1 MALKDVSVRFSAD
14 TTGLNRGLKQAQ
26 AGITKLNSGLSSIV
40 KTAMG
45 LAGISAGIAG
55 LVALA
60 EQYRGLRNSVQRVN
74 ELFRDSSK
82 YIKAFAKDAT
92 KSLGMAE
99 TTAYE
104 FSMTYGNLFKAITSG
119 TRENAKVTMAT
130 LKATAVIASK
140 TGRTMEDVGARI
152 RSGIL
157 GNVEAIESLGI
168 YTTAAMIK
176 TTEAFK
182 KIAGSRSWD
191 QLTYQEQ
198 QQIRTLAILEQ
209 AQSQYGDNVSMIAGI
224 SLPRLRQAFKD
235 LTAYVGMLV
244 NAGLQPFINALGQ
257 IVYSATAAVK
267 AIANLMGLDVAGGVK
282 PAAAAEASLADAA
295 DDATTALEKQKKAL
309 AGFDELNIIDM
320 GEGETSTAGGGT
332 AGPSPF
338 DELPELPELPD
349 ELGTGKLEEQ
359 LKGFISLFDFT
370 NIKESWANLKES
382 LSPLGEHIGAG
393 AKWLYDNV
401 LVPLGKWT
409 IGDFVPAWF
418 DALGAAIGVTTEII
432 SALKPQGL
440 WLWNNFLQPVAGWTG
455 GAIVSVL
462 ETLTG
467 ALQGISGWINENQGL
482 VQAMTITVAG
492 FFAAWKLVELM
503 SFIGQAG
510 GVVGAF
516 NNIKKAIEAATVA
529 KIKDKIE
536 TLALSAMYAKDFLKS
551 LATSTAELVVN
562 TGKWIANT
570 AAKAAG
576 AVQQGIVTAA
586 TTAWNV
592 VATIGSAVTTAFG
605 AAMAFLTSPI
615 TLVVLAIGAVIAA
628 GVLLYKNWDKIKAA
642 GIALWD
648 KLKSVFGVVG
658 DFFDDLWDGVKS
670 GFVAFVNYLI
680 EGVNFLIKGWLL
692 PFNLLI
698 KGWNATLGKLIGTI
712 PEIKVEIPKIP
723 QMAQGGIVDKPTV
736 AMVGE
741 AGPEAVIP
749 LKNTDFT
756 DSLASAIGTA
766 VLQAMQLGR
775 ENESGENTAILEVD
789 GTKLAR
795 VLLPKINRE
804 IKRLGLRPILT

>member
-104 FSMTYGNLFKAITSG
+104 FSTTYGNLFKAITSG